1 MSGRFWIFLGAVSG
15 LLAVI
20 AGAIGAHALPD
31 PPAPA
36 VSIHIYNIGQVYH
49 VLHSLALVSAG
60 LAILN
65 GEGRQTSTSR
75 RALQLAGVAFTAG
88 IICFSGGIYVQVAKG
103 LTSSG
108 GIVPFGGMSLML
120 GWAALA
126 IGALGLRR

>member
-1 MSGRFWIFLGAVSG
+1 
-15 LLAVI
+15 
-20 AGAIGAHALPD
+20 
-31 PPAPA
+31 
-36 VSIHIYNIGQVYH
+36 